1 MVMSTLPFLEHFLK
15 LNVSPFVLILIL
27 FPLVTAL
34 ITGIFL
40 STLIFLR
47 LRRDRVTPKDIVD
60 AIRALRPGGN
70 TETLTRLCV
79 RNDSALARLV
89 NSCIEHASLPRSENV
104 EVLETAA
111 RTEVARLERGIVYLE
126 IFVGASPLLGLVGT
140 VSGLITIF
148 AAVGAANAD
157 PEKISAGIA
166 EALHTTVLGIGTAIV
181 MLFPFTFFSKKVEV
195 LSVELEDLSMLL
207 LKKLYT
213 EEVPA

>member
-1 MVMSTLPFLEHFLK
+1 MNTLPFLEHFLK

-27 FPLVTAL
+27 FPLITAL

-47 LRRDRVTPKDIVD
+47 LRRDRVTPKDIMD

-89 NSCIEHASLPRSENV
+89 NSCLEHSSLPRSENV

>member
-1 MVMSTLPFLEHFLK
+1 MNTLPFLEHFLK

-34 ITGIFL
+34 VTGIFL

-47 LRRDRVTPKDIVD
+47 LRRDRVTPKDITD

-89 NSCIEHASLPRSENV
+89 NSCLEHSSLPRSENV

-111 RTEVARLERGIVYLE
+111 RTEVSRLERGIVYLE

-181 MLFPFTFFSKKVEV
+181 MLFPYTFFSKKVEV
-195 LSVELEDLSMLL
+195 LAVELEDLSMLL

>member
-1 MVMSTLPFLEHFLK
+1 MNTLPFLEHFLK

-89 NSCIEHASLPRSENV
+89 NSCIEHSSLPRSENV

>member
-1 MVMSTLPFLEHFLK
+1 MNTLPFLEHFLK

-27 FPLVTAL
+27 FPLITAL
-34 ITGIFL
+34 TTGIFL

-70 TETLTRLCV
+70 TEALTRLCV

-89 NSCIEHASLPRSENV
+89 NSCLEHASLPRSENV

-148 AAVGAANAD
+148 AAVGSANSD

-195 LSVELEDLSMLL
+195 LSVEMEDLSMLL

>member
-1 MVMSTLPFLEHFLK
+1 MNTLPFLEHFLK

-34 ITGIFL
+34 TTGIFL

-47 LRRDRVTPKDIVD
+47 LRRDRVTPKDIID

-89 NSCIEHASLPRSENV
+89 NSCIEHSSLPRSENV

-126 IFVGASPLLGLVGT
+126 IFGLVGT
-140 VSGLITIF
+140 VAGLITIF

>member
-1 MVMSTLPFLEHFLK
+1 MNTLPFLEHFIK
-15 LNVSPFVLILIL
+15 LNVSPFILVLIL
-27 FPLVTAL
+27 FPLLASL

-40 STLIFLR
+40 SVLIFLR
-47 LRRDRVTPKDIVD
+47 LRRERVTPREIID

-89 NSCIEHASLPRSENV
+89 NSCLEHASLPRGENV
-104 EVLETAA
+104 EVLQTVA

-148 AAVGAANAD
+148 AAVGSANSD

-166 EALHTTVLGIGTAIV
+166 EALHTTVMGIGTAIV
-181 MLFPFTFFSKKVEV
+181 MLFPFTFFSKKIDVLAVEM
-195 LSVELEDLSMLL
+195 EELSMLL

>member
-1 MVMSTLPFLEHFLK
+1 MGPDVISTLQDLTK
-15 LNVSPFVLILIL
+15 VSPFIIAAIL
-27 FPLVTAL
+27 FPLVSCL
-34 ITGIFL
+34 ISGLFL
-40 STLIFLR
+40 STVIFMR
-47 LRRDRVTPKDIVD
+47 LRRERVAPKEVID
-60 AIRALRPGGN
+60 AIRALKAGGN
-70 TETLTRLCV
+70 TETLVRLCV

-89 NSCIEHASLPRSENV
+89 NSSLEHSSLPRSENV
-104 EVLETAA
+104 EVLQTLA

-148 AAVGAANAD
+148 AAVGTENAD
-157 PEKISAGIA
+157 PGKISAGIA

-181 MLFPFTFFSKKVEV
+181 MLFPFTFFSKKVDV
-195 LSVELEDLSMLL
+195 LSVELEEYSMLL

>member
-1 MVMSTLPFLEHFLK
+1 MNTLPFLEHFLK

-89 NSCIEHASLPRSENV
+89 NSCLEHSSLPRSENV
-104 EVLETAA
+104 EVLE
-111 RTEVARLERGIVYLE
+111 
-126 IFVGASPLLGLVGT
+126 
-140 VSGLITIF
+140 
-148 AAVGAANAD
+148 
-157 PEKISAGIA
+157 KIGRA
-166 EALHTTVLGIGTAIV
+166 HV
-181 MLFPFTFFSKKVEV
+181 
-195 LSVELEDLSMLL
+195 
-207 LKKLYT
+207 
-213 EEVPA
+213 

>member
-1 MVMSTLPFLEHFLK
+1 MNTLPFLEHFLK

-27 FPLVTAL
+27 FPLITAL
-34 ITGIFL
+34 VTGIFL

-47 LRRDRVTPKDIVD
+47 LRRDRVTPKDLID

-89 NSCIEHASLPRSENV
+89 NSCLEHSSLPRSENV

>member
-1 MVMSTLPFLEHFLK
+1 MDIPLLDHFFGLK
-15 LNVSPFVLILIL
+15 INPLIIFLILLPL
-27 FPLVTAL
+27 FSAL
-34 ITGIFL
+34 ISGCFL
-40 STLIFLR
+40 STVIFLR

-89 NSCIEHASLPRSENV
+89 NSCLEHASLPRAENV

-111 RTEVARLERGIVYLE
+111 RTEVSRLERGLVYLE

-148 AAVGAANAD
+148 AAVGTANAD
-157 PEKISAGIA
+157 TEKISAGIA

-181 MLFPFTFFSKKVEV
+181 MLFPFTFFSKKIDTI
-195 LSVELEDLSMLL
+195 SVELEDISMLL

-213 EEVPA
+213 EEVHA

>member
-1 MVMSTLPFLEHFLK
+1 MNTLPFLEHFLK

-27 FPLVTAL
+27 FPLITAL
-34 ITGIFL
+34 VTGIFL

-47 LRRDRVTPKDIVD
+47 LRRDRVTPKDITD

-89 NSCIEHASLPRSENV
+89 NSCLEHSSLPRSENV

-111 RTEVARLERGIVYLE
+111 RTEVSRLERGIVYLE

-181 MLFPFTFFSKKVEV
+181 MLFPYTFFSKKVEV
-195 LSVELEDLSMLL
+195 LAVELEDLSMLL